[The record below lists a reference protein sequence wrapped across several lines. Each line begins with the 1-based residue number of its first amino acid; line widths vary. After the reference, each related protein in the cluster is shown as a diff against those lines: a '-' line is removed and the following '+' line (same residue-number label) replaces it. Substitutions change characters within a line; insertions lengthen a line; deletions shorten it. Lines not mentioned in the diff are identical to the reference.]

1 MTTTSHESRLAELGR
16 RLNTFI
22 SIAVILFAAY
32 YFLRPEGPLGR
43 QWVQYQH
50 ERNVTALARSVWDS
64 LSQRPILGSGDADL
78 VVFTDYECPFC
89 RAANDTIDHVLKLNP
104 TVAIAHRQFPLTAIH
119 ANARAAAILVE
130 CADEQGL
137 FGPVHRSLMT
147 TNEWRSTGDFAAL
160 LSATEGFDVDQFAVC
175 RTSAD
180 IVGRLRRDS
189 VLARDLAVT
198 ATPTFVSRRGI
209 HVGVP
214 TQKTLLNLAG
224 ERP

>member
-1 MTTTSHESRLAELGR
+1 MTTTSQRSRLAELGR

-22 SIAVILFAAY
+22 SIAVIFFAAY

-43 QWVQYQH
+43 RWVQYQH
-50 ERNVTALARSVWDS
+50 ERNVTALARSEWHT

-119 ANARAAAILVE
+119 ANARAAAVLVE
-130 CADEQGL
+130 CADDQGL
-137 FGPVHRSLMT
+137 FEPIHRSLMT
-147 TNEWRSTGDFAAL
+147 TNEWQSTGDFDVL
-160 LSATEGFDVDQFAVC
+160 LRTTEGFDADQFDVC
-175 RTSAD
+175 RNSAD
-180 IVGRLRRDS
+180 IAGRLRRDS
-189 VLARDLAVT
+189 ILARDFAVT
-198 ATPTFVSRRGI
+198 ATPTFVSRHGI

-224 ERP
+224 EHP